1 MRTPFT
7 DRFPT
12 AVRAVGAA
20 VVGVIGLALAALGGP
35 PAGAATTS
43 LVWSAPTTYG
53 STDRAIDGDTVAVR
67 VDGDGTDVTPPHV
80 RNTGIQAMEVG
91 QCHSA
96 EATAAMKVLVTG
108 QRVQLTTT
116 NPASAS
122 MGRPV
127 RHIEVVRPD
136 GSLLDTQLA
145 QLQGGHVLPAVLG
158 GDATRWKLL
167 LHRGP
172 AGCPQRHEPVGHR
185 CLRQRPLAVHAPARL
200 GQLGR
205 QRAGHPRQR
214 VGPGPTTAAA
224 RFSGS
229 VAGGC
234 APAPRTPSCSP
245 RRPGSRPRGTLTL
258 WVGQGTNTTTSFY
271 WGSTV
276 TKFANASVATNAY
289 GNGAYLFDPQGDLRA
304 WSIYPCLHECSDP
317 LAGKVSL
324 AVRADADGVDA
335 DNVNGEYV
343 RLSPA
348 GTSRIDLSYKVLSA
362 NGYTHE
368 FPKGSVVEP
377 GETLTVHVG
386 RGYSSRLRQYW
397 GNGSPVLANGGGT
410 VELRSP
416 ESVRIAC
423 RQWGTGRC

>member
-1 MRTPFT
+1 
-7 DRFPT
+7 
-12 AVRAVGAA
+12 
-20 VVGVIGLALAALGGP
+20 
-35 PAGAATTS
+35 
-43 LVWSAPTTYG
+43 
-53 STDRAIDGDTVAVR
+53 
-67 VDGDGTDVTPPHV
+67 
-80 RNTGIQAMEVG
+80 
-91 QCHSA
+91 
-96 EATAAMKVLVTG
+96 
-108 QRVQLTTT
+108 
-116 NPASAS
+116 
-122 MGRPV
+122 MG
-127 RHIEVVRPD
+127 
-136 GSLLDTQLA
+136 
-145 QLQGGHVLPAVLG
+145 
-158 GDATRWKLL
+158 K
-167 LHRGP
+167 
-172 AGCPQRHEPVGHR
+172 
-185 CLRQRPLAVHAPARL
+185 
-200 GQLGR
+200 
-205 QRAGHPRQR
+205 
-214 VGPGPTTAAA
+214 
-224 RFSGS
+224 
-229 VAGGC
+229 
-234 APAPRTPSCSP
+234 
-245 RRPGSRPRGTLTL
+245 
-258 WVGQGTNTTTSFY
+258 GTNTTTSFY

-276 TKFANASVATNAY
+276 TKFANASVATNGY

-304 WSIYPCLHECSDP
+304 WSIYPCLHACSDP

-348 GTSRIDLSYKVLSA
+348 GTSRIDLSYRVLSA

>member
-20 VVGVIGLALAALGGP
+20 VVGIIGFGLAALGGP

-53 STDRAIDGDTVAVR
+53 STDRTIDGDTVAVR
-67 VDGDGTDVTPPHV
+67 VDGDGTDVAPPHV

-116 NPASAS
+116 NAASSS

-158 GDATRWKLL
+158 GDATRWK
-167 LHRGP
+167 P
-172 AGCPQRHEPVGHR
+172 YF
-185 CLRQRPLAVHAPARL
+185 
-200 GQLGR
+200 
-205 QRAGHPRQR
+205 
-214 VGPGPTTAAA
+214 TAAQQAA
-224 RFSGS
+224 RNGKNLWDTDACGSGPS
-229 VAGGC
+229 QDTPLRVWANWDGNGPDTPANEWVRVYNGSSTVLGIGGWWVRTG
-234 APAPRTPSCSP
+234 AQDSFVFPSTARVPAK
-245 RRPGSRPRGTLTL
+245 GTLTL

-271 WGSTV
+271 WGSAV
-276 TKFANASVATNAY
+276 TKFANANVAANAY

-317 LAGKVSL
+317 LAGKVSV

-397 GNGSPVLANGGGT
+397 GNASPVLANGGGT